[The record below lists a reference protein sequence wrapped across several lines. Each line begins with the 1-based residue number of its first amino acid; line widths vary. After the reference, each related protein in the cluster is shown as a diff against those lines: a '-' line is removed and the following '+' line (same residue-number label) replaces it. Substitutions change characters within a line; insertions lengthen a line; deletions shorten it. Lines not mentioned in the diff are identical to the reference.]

1 MTNILKSG
9 YNFNKDS
16 LGVWGLL
23 DYFRNMNFKD
33 IVFNILNFIGIGSP
47 VDVIRAVIDIGIV
60 SYFIYKIFVLIRETR
75 AIQLIKGVI
84 AILIASY
91 LSKWL
96 GLRTID
102 FILSNS
108 LQLIGFTVIVLF
120 QPELRRGLEQIGRSK
135 FSDIFSFD
143 ESSNI
148 QTTALIEEV
157 VRAVVELSKTYTGAL
172 IVFERNTKIG
182 EIIDKGIKLDSSLTA
197 ELLLNIFTPNTPL
210 HDGAVV
216 IGDNRIKAASCIL
229 PLTDNPNLSKELGTR
244 HRAAL
249 GITEISDSFA
259 VVVSEETGKISV
271 ALNGGLTRNLTPDT
285 LRKALNKN
293 LLKKNDE
300 NKKRDLWEVKSQ

>member
-293 LLKKNDE
+293 LLTKNDE
-300 NKKRDLWEVKSQ
+300 NKKRGLWKVKSK